1 MKQLYTVDFN
11 LLLILYYH
19 IIFVLFSLRSIA
31 TSFHNS
37 FIFFPQSTISQTR
50 LQMKKKKKK
59 KRRVCPVNAARAVNV
74 YQQGFVGSGVHG
86 NPCKQLSPSS
96 LFLPRPSPLSPSSIS
111 SRFSPFYCSSA
122 APRRANLATM
132 AATDNY
138 YDKITAIQQSLHER
152 YFLRFFLVFF
162 K

>member
-1 MKQLYTVDFN
+1 
-11 LLLILYYH
+11 
-19 IIFVLFSLRSIA
+19 
-31 TSFHNS
+31 
-37 FIFFPQSTISQTR
+37 
-50 LQMKKKKKK
+50 MKKKKKK
-59 KRRVCPVNAARAVNV
+59 GRVCPVNAARAVNV

-96 LFLPRPSPLSPSSIS
+96 LFLPRPSLLSPSSIS

-152 YFLRFFLVFF
+152 YFLRFFLFLVFF
-162 K
+162 KYPRWKLRSPVVLCAPGKAAFLPRLRTEDTDD

>member
-11 LLLILYYH
+11 LLLILYYR
-19 IIFVLFSLRSIA
+19 IILILFFLRSIT

-37 FIFFPQSTISQTR
+37 FTFFPQSTISQTR

-59 KRRVCPVNAARAVNV
+59 KGESVPWTQHVLSMFISRDLWVAVFMETRVNSSHPAAC
-74 YQQGFVGSGVHG
+74 S
-86 NPCKQLSPSS
+86 
-96 LFLPRPSPLSPSSIS
+96 SPLSPSSIS

-152 YFLRFFLVFF
+152 YFLRFFFVVFF

>member
-11 LLLILYYH
+11 LLLILYYR
-19 IIFVLFSLRSIA
+19 IILILFFLRSIT

-37 FIFFPQSTISQTR
+37 FTFFPQSTISQTR
-50 LQMKKKKKK
+50 LQMKKKKG
-59 KRRVCPVNAARAVNV
+59 RVCPVNAARAVNV

-96 LFLPRPSPLSPSSIS
+96 LFLPRPSLLSPSSIS

-152 YFLRFFLVFF
+152 YFLRFFLFF